1 MSADIQKEAVFDDRI
16 VQQRPRYA
24 VEKGALSITNAP
36 FNAIS
41 ANSSSMTFN
50 IYVPSENVFVDRAIR
65 WTGAANFQM
74 TVVKNAQASSSL
86 SVVGAST
93 YTGVNSNGQYTA
105 VPYVAPGVDFS
116 VSPFPLNYMCQ
127 TMTATINDTT
137 SVINTQDVLLEV
149 MRLTDYKRNL
159 LQRTCPTKMDKYAA
173 NYLGSPASGA
183 VINNPMN
190 GYGEALNVDEMPN
203 GAHPGFFWTDAS
215 GNRLAAQGTNGSGTT
230 AWPNTLGVS
239 ANSNYAVQGVPVVST
254 SNVSSNILYFQITST
269 ELLTLSPFVFAN
281 DCEDDTGLFGINNI
295 QLVMN
300 FKNGLPL
307 SRILKTLGTG
317 QFGTVAACSNPYSIT
332 TSSIQFNAS
341 APWSQSVMNVQFL
354 TPSLDVPLPA
364 KSIVPYME
372 FPRYITQGSAT
383 SSGGASLSGQ
393 QIPALGVAQI
403 QSQTITLPQ
412 IPDLLIIYC
421 KPQGTNGTAPDPTDP
436 SFCDFYLPPASLFT
450 SGAAAIK
457 NPLSINFDN
466 FSGLLSSHT
475 TEELYRMSVSN
486 GLEVPWPTW
495 CGQAILGAG
504 VGGDITGFTA
514 ITSNAYPG
522 TGAYGAA
529 SNGAYPPYPSG
540 ARIPTS
546 GGFLVLKPSKDLSLQ
561 PGQAP
566 SLVGNFTLQFNLTVF
581 NPMNFAVSPVLY
593 VITANSGYFESIR
606 GSSRII
612 KGVLSEQDIIS
623 APVAATQTRS
633 ELHRMVGSG
642 FRKMFGNVLGL
653 AKKAHG
659 LYEKHKDKIHGA
671 VEGYKTGGVKGAVK
685 GAMKAS
691 HRMES
696 EE

>member
-24 VEKGALSITNAP
+24 VEKGALSVTNAP

-41 ANSSSMTFN
+41 ANASSMTFN

-65 WTGAANFQM
+65 WTGQANFQM
-74 TVVKNAQASSSL
+74 TVSPLGITTGRSAGAAS
-86 SVVGAST
+86 VAAAG
-93 YTGVNSNGQYTA
+93 YINSNGQFYNP
-105 VPYVAPGVDFS
+105 PYVSPGQDFS
-116 VSPFPLNYMCQ
+116 LSPFPLNYMCQ

-173 NYLGSPASGA
+173 NYIGSPYSGL
-183 VINNPMN
+183 VVNNPIS
-190 GYGEALNVDEMPN
+190 GFGEALNVDEVPN
-203 GAHPGFFWTDAS
+203 GSHPGFFWTDATGS
-215 GNRLAAQGTNGSGTT
+215 RLIATSNGNYCWAGTAGTSNGQYCFNGC
-230 AWPNTLGVS
+230 
-239 ANSNYAVQGVPVVST
+239 PVVS
-254 SNVSSNILYFQITST
+254 SNFNSNGTTLYFQITST

-307 SRILKTLGTG
+307 TRILKTLGSA
-317 QFGTVAACSNPYSIT
+317 QFGAVATPSNYYQIN
-332 TSSIQFNAS
+332 TSSIQFNQS
-341 APWSQSVMNVQFL
+341 APWSAATMNVQFL

-364 KSIVPYME
+364 KSVVPYME
-372 FPRYITQGSAT
+372 FPRYITQGGSST
-383 SSGGASLSGQ
+383 SLVASGNQIAAGAVGQ
-393 QIPALGVAQI
+393 V

-421 KPQGTNGTAPDPTDP
+421 KPQSTNGTAPDPTDP
-436 SFCDFYLPPASLFT
+436 SFCDMYLPPASLFT
-450 SGAAAIK
+450 SGNQAVK

-486 GLEVPWPTW
+486 GLEMPWPVW
-495 CGQAILGAG
+495 CGQAVMGQS
-504 VGGDITGFTA
+504 VGGDITGYTA
-514 ITSNAYPG
+514 ITSNTYPG
-522 TGAYGAA
+522 TGSYGAS
-529 SNGAYPPYPSG
+529 SNGAYPPFQAG
-540 ARIPTS
+540 ARVPTT
-546 GGFLVLKPSKDLSLQ
+546 GGFLVLKPSKDITLQ

-566 SLVGNFTLQFNLTVF
+566 SLVGNFTLQFNLQVF
-581 NPMNFAVSPVLY
+581 NPLNFAVTPVLY